1 MGNMAE
7 RQQAALLAELAD
19 LIKVSEL
26 GSVRAVATAID
37 MDCYTFRRWL
47 KGEQEMRLG
56 TMLRALEVID
66 VPFSEL
72 LSRAEL
78 RVERGTETD

>member
-1 MGNMAE
+1 MGNTAD

-26 GSVRAVATAID
+26 GSVRAVAAAID
-37 MDCYTFRRWL
+37 MDYYTFRRWL

-56 TMLRALEVID
+56 TMLRALEVIN
-66 VPFSEL
+66 VPFAEL
-72 LSRAEL
+72 LSRAEA
-78 RVERGTETD
+78 RVRPETETD